1 MIASWRIPMLTEKM
15 MAATLKAAAQQRP
28 REGTITPPST
38 ADAALAGSLVRRLTE
53 MGYVVYV
60 DRAA

>member
-1 MIASWRIPMLTEKM
+1 MIMSWRIPMLTEKM
-15 MAATLKAAAQQRP
+15 MAATLKAAAEQHRDGRISQ
-28 REGTITPPST
+28 PSME
-38 ADAALAGSLVRRLTE
+38 DAKLAGHLVRRLTE